1 MNITEILEK
10 AYHCHLID
18 DNWNY
23 NKVTKIL
30 TFEEYTYCFYVDN
43 NENVIAIGIYFKD
56 KPVTELIYKNDNND
70 EEMWMTHAFSPEV
83 RAVLTNYW
91 YAKHGFYFEDGRVY
105 GS

>member
-10 AYHCHLID
+10 AYHYHLID

-43 NENVIAIGIYFKD
+43 N
-56 KPVTELIYKNDNND
+56 D
-70 EEMWMTHAFSPEV
+70 EEMWMTHVFSPEV
-83 RAVLTNYW
+83 RSVLTNYW